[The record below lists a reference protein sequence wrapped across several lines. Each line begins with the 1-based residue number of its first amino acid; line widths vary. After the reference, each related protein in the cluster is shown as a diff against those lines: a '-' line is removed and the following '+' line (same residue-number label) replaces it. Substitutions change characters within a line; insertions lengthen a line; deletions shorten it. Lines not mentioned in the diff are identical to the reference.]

1 MKTPVR
7 ADGQDDSAIDR
18 RLGVLLRTGVL
29 IAAVVVFVG
38 GVLFLLQSGRQVVD
52 YRVFHG
58 VPERLTSLTQIVA
71 GALHGDAQAV
81 IQLGLLLL
89 IATPVAR
96 VVFSV
101 FAFAVE
107 RDFLYDGISAIVLCV
122 LFYSILWG

>member
-107 RDFLYDGISAIVLCV
+107 RDFLYVGISAIVLCV